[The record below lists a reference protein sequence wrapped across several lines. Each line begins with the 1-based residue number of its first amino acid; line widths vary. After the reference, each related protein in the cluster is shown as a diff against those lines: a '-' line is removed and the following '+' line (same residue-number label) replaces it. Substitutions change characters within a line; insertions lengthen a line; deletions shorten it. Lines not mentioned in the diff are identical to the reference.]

1 MSYITPELINKG
13 DVVATT
19 TGNSGF
25 VTDEIKTQTNNPGYK
40 ETNSHALM
48 SQETLSDSIVDADKV
63 P

>member
-1 MSYITPELINKG
+1 MSYNTPELINKG

-19 TGNSGF
+19 RGGIGEQ
-25 VTDEIKTQTNNPGYK
+25 TDEVKTPTNNPGYWK
-40 ETNSHALM
+40 TNSHAPP